1 MEMSDEVLETERLE
15 QSVERLEKAVADKI
29 SNAEMAVAERIS
41 ALEADLD
48 GLKSQLQSVM
58 AEKDA
63 LASALDDAKV
73 DYRVLENLTDTVRD
87 RLDGSIGRLREVLS
101 A

>member
-1 MEMSDEVLETERLE
+1 MSDEVLETERLE